1 MKVILIAGR
10 ARSGKTKAAYILKD
24 ILEKKKEKVVIT
36 EYSKYIK
43 LFAKDLL
50 GWDMISEP
58 KPRTFLQEMGEYV
71 RSLKSDIYFVERMK
85 EDLKIYEHFVDV
97 VKMCIRD
104 RKKEELK
111 STEDRLLQRE
121 NSLDKRDEMLQKRE
135 ISLEEKE
142 NHLLASQKDL
152 QSKNEKLDEMLKD
165 EMSRLEKIAHFSKE
179 KALSLIHI

>member
-97 VKMCIRD
+97 VIISDVRMP
-104 RKKEELK
+104 KELDELQEFHPIKIKVANTLK
-111 STEDRLLQRE
+111 SYDLTKEQEAHETEHALDSYTDFDYILE
-121 NSLDKRDEMLQKRE
+121 NKSEEEMKE
-135 ISLEEKE
+135 ILKNIVKE
-142 NHLLASQKDL
+142 NEL
-152 QSKNEKLDEMLKD
+152 
-165 EMSRLEKIAHFSKE
+165 
-179 KALSLIHI
+179 